1 MLAFNPI
8 ILNCFKSILIL
19 SLRKYLQFHIH
30 YFECLSIPGP
40 YSMAYATCP
49 VTSYYGGNGS
59 RKFKWFVQSHQKPR
73 SEPVSVFLPQHPSA
87 FFTFMGGL
95 NFFGKNNVGGK
106 KLFKAKS
113 SERDG
118 WSTQSNGANIHW
130 ALTVYRHP
138 DKCCTGSQAC
148 KAWGMTLN

>member
-19 SLRKYLQFHIH
+19 CLRKYLQFHIH

-73 SEPVSVFLPQHPSA
+73 SEPISVFLPQHPSA

-106 KLFKAKS
+106 SYSKLSLVKEMDDQLSPTGQTFTGRWLYTGILTSAALAPRHVKL
-113 SERDG
+113 
-118 WSTQSNGANIHW
+118 GAW
-130 ALTVYRHP
+130 P
-138 DKCCTGSQAC
+138 
-148 KAWGMTLN
+148 